1 LYVRSRKRE
10 NDPLCGC
17 PQATDALKTVSEMRE
32 ALMLGEALARIL
44 QEKVLENER
53 SLELQRST
61 RSDFERTLK
70 ELIGP
75 PPEKD
80 WKEEWDQ
87 LNIEYGL
94 LMQVLDSGKG
104 TQAAGNGVCG
114 LLERYSG
121 QYVEG

>member
-1 LYVRSRKRE
+1 
-10 NDPLCGC
+10 
-17 PQATDALKTVSEMRE
+17 
-32 ALMLGEALARIL
+32 MLGEALARIL

-80 WKEEWDQ
+80 WREEWEE

-94 LMQVLDSGKG
+94 LLQVLDSSKG
-104 TQAAGNGVCG
+104 
-114 LLERYSG
+114 YSAHWEWG
-121 QYVEG
+121 MRTA